1 MTHLLSYECFTLLL
15 KDLIS
20 DFYYALEKM
29 YMSFIRPLLEYS
41 DSVSDNATAESKRKQ
56 QLEAVHNDAAR
67 IITGATKLCGINN
80 LLADLG
86 WET

>member
-1 MTHLLSYECFTLLL
+1 MLS
-15 KDLIS
+15 K
-20 DFYYALEKM
+20 KM
-29 YMSFIRPLLEYS
+29 YISFIRPLLEYS

-67 IITGATKLCGINN
+67 IITGATKLCSINN